1 MLTYDGYAA
10 LSLTSSS
17 LKISRIIAF
26 LVETEIVIMN
36 FSASTSMPKSID
48 IKVVTRGGNFFY
60 TYMCYFVTIWY
71 RIGFKVRNSVAFF
84 VKKCDN
90 IY

>member
-10 LSLTSSS
+10 HSLTSSS

-26 LVETEIVIMN
+26 LVEMEIVIMN

-48 IKVVTRGGNFFY
+48 INVVTRGWQHFSYLYVLFRHY
-60 TYMCYFVTIWY
+60 
-71 RIGFKVRNSVAFF
+71 VAPYW
-84 VKKCDN
+84 N
-90 IY
+90 YE